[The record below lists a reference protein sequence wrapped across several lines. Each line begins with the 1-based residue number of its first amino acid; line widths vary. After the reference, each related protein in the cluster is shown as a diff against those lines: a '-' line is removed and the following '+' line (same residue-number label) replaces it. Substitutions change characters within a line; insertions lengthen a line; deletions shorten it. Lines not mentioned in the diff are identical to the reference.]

1 MTQRYYSAL
10 DAGCDKLDMILVP
23 GILYRGMM
31 WAVLYLF
38 FQVLLSTGRYLVWV
52 TVKDIMINIS
62 LSIRPAE
69 GRVLY

>member
-1 MTQRYYSAL
+1 
-10 DAGCDKLDMILVP
+10 MILVP

-38 FQVLLSTGRYLVWV
+38 FQVLLSIGHYLVWV